1 VSDAS
6 SGETPFIGISVGRI
20 EAVNGRI
27 VDGTQRDY
35 ADRVADAGGIPFQI
49 LGRPGSTALVSRA
62 DGILFTGGGDMDPAQ
77 YGAEPAPETAGTDTV
92 RDRAEIAL
100 VAEAETAGLPIL
112 AVCRGIQLLNVAR
125 GGTLVQNLPDITD
138 EPHLVIDRRCELV
151 HNVRIDPDSE
161 LRRILGV
168 DELGV
173 NTLHHQA
180 VEKVGE
186 GLRPVAWADDGTIEA
201 LEDERHRIIAVQ
213 WHPEQLPDQ
222 PEQVRLFS
230 WLIEQ
235 AGARLPISETNPSD

>member
-1 VSDAS
+1 
-6 SGETPFIGISVGRI
+6 
-20 EAVNGRI
+20 
-27 VDGTQRDY
+27 
-35 ADRVADAGGIPFQI
+35 
-49 LGRPGSTALVSRA
+49 
-62 DGILFTGGGDMDPAQ
+62 M
-77 YGAEPAPETAGTDTV
+77 
-92 RDRAEIAL
+92 
-100 VAEAETAGLPIL
+100 
-112 AVCRGIQLLNVAR
+112 
-125 GGTLVQNLPDITD
+125 QNLPDITD

-235 AGARLPISETNPSD
+235 AGVRLPISETSPPD